1 MSTYQSTKPSKLEEF
16 KLFYESVP
24 APDYLERPIQSEND
38 KKPQALR
45 DRKLARKRK

>member
-24 APDYLERPIQSEND
+24 APDYLERPVASDLD
-38 KKPQALR
+38 KKPLTLR
-45 DRKLARKRK
+45 DRKLARPRK